1 MTTTLPTDTASL
13 TEAALRKGIAARLHT
28 SDEPIEHGGDVV
40 AVELLNLGYLT
51 NPAELQGLSEP
62 DMQAILTAAR
72 KITGTDRTYRPVY
85 PGFPQQVRDLSTL
98 QLYIDQIVYYLSV
111 AFDPSGKE
119 LDRFATVD
127 RSLKVR
133 PDLPLADLLV
143 ASKPLHV
150 KDRSDLLAVAV
161 ELVRRP
167 VALSPD
173 DREFVTAVLADKSTI
188 TDRPV
193 PVDEEQMTNLLT
205 DVRNR
210 ENWQTVVEALASA
223 PSTLHES
230 VAGAA
235 LQTAEGPDD
244 LLRAVLSLYT
254 EPIRDDLAAEHAR
267 AVRALADTAHR
278 AVRVRSVPK
287 PIRQLLVRRLGEL
300 TDGYRADTLAT
311 RRNLWRRVM
320 RYVHP
325 FEFVS
330 SDAQQRALDIIH
342 SNIEYRTFA
351 SLVESAFEDGQLE
364 PAVDLLVQRPGQL
377 VARIVHLATLGG
389 DLGYL
394 RDAVAQHGS
403 RARATQLVAAYN
415 GLAAVA
421 AGRATVQR
429 VTGRAN
435 FVREQRGVV
444 SAADAVLLQ
453 LAVRA
458 ALAARFRMLGSEL
471 TEPGFVVGTVDT
483 SAVSTINR
491 DASSTDR
498 SIERGE
504 RFVIGGDQGVLRL
517 FVHWHNGRGRV
528 DLDLGALL
536 LDKDFRQVTT
546 VDYRSYDGNRGF
558 ATFSGDLTDAPPPD
572 GAAEFI
578 DVDMAAAVRMFPQ
591 ARYVAMTVNSFTGQ
605 RMSQVDNLAGA
616 MLRSDGDAG
625 QHFDPRTVSTAFR
638 SSCEATLVAPMV
650 VDLVSREAIWVDT
663 SNGSQDAGHS
673 ISLGGTIADAIAAE
687 IGVDRLTYGDM
698 ATIVAEAFGLQ
709 QDTGGA
715 VDRDLI
721 RSLLAL

>member
-1 MTTTLPTDTASL
+1 MTTILTTDTRSL
-13 TEAALRKGIAARLHT
+13 TEAALRKGIAARLHA

-51 NPAELQGLSEP
+51 NPAELAGLSEP

-72 KITGTDRTYRPVY
+72 KITGEDRTYRPVY
-85 PGFPQQVRDLSTL
+85 PGFPEQVRDLSTL

-111 AFDPSGKE
+111 AFDPSGKV

-127 RSLKVR
+127 RSVKVR

-143 ASKPLHV
+143 ASKPLQV
-150 KDRSDLLAVAV
+150 LDADGLLDLATDLVA
-161 ELVRRP
+161 RP

-173 DREFVTAVLADKSTI
+173 DRDFVTSALSYGAALRPALVADESL
-188 TDRPV
+188 
-193 PVDEEQMTNLLT
+193 DEQLSGL
-205 DVRNR
+205 RNR
-210 ENWQTVVEALASA
+210 ENWQTVIEAY
-223 PSTLHES
+223 
-230 VAGAA
+230 AGAGVPTETVAAAA
-235 LQTAEGPDD
+235 LRTAEGPDD
-244 LLRAVLSLYT
+244 LLRAVLTMYT
-254 EPIRDDLAAEHAR
+254 EPLRDGDGPEHAR
-267 AVRALADTAHR
+267 AARALADSAHR
-278 AVRVRSVPK
+278 TVRVRSVPK
-287 PIRQLLVRRLGEL
+287 PIRHLLVRRLGEL
-300 TDGYRADTLAT
+300 ADGYRADTLAT

-325 FEFVS
+325 FEFAS
-330 SDAQQRALDIIH
+330 TDAQKRALDIIH

-351 SLVESAFEDGQLE
+351 SEVEAAFEAGKLA
-364 PAVDLLVQRPGQL
+364 PAADLLAQRPGQL
-377 VARIVHLATLGG
+377 VARIVHLATLDG
-389 DLGYL
+389 DLEYL
-394 RDAVAQHGS
+394 RDAVVQHGT
-403 RARATQLVAAYN
+403 RARATQLLAAYN

-435 FVREQRGVV
+435 FVREQRAAV
-444 SAADAVLLQ
+444 SPAEAVLLQ
-453 LAVRA
+453 LAVRG
-458 ALAARFRMLGSEL
+458 ALASRLRGLGAEL
-471 TEPGFVVGTVDT
+471 VPDGLVMGTADK
-483 SAVSTINR
+483 AAISTINR

-498 SIERGE
+498 SIERGD
-504 RFVIGGDQGVLRL
+504 RFMIGGDQGVLRL
-517 FVHWHNGRGRV
+517 FVHWHNGPGRV

-546 VDYRSYDGNRGF
+546 VDYRSYGDNRAF

-578 DVDMAAAVRMFPQ
+578 DLDMAAAIRMHPQ
-591 ARYVAMTVNSFTGQ
+591 ARYAAMTVNSFTGQ

-616 MLRSDGDAG
+616 MLRSDGDTG
-625 QHFDPRTVSTAFR
+625 QHFDPRTVATAFR
-638 SSCEATLVAPMV
+638 SSCEATLAAPMV
-650 VDLVSREAIWVDT
+650 VDLLSREAIWVDT

-698 ATIVAEAFGLQ
+698 ATIVAEVFGLQ
-709 QDTGGA
+709 QDPGGA